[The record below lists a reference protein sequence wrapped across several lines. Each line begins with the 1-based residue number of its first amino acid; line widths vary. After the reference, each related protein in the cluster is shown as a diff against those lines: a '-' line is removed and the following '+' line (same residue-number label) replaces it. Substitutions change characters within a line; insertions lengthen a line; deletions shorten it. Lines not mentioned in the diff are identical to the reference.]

1 MEIKK
6 MIWFVVLFTILMG
19 SSTYLLGENET
30 LPAPASEQTEFNLIG
45 LIKASGFIGWLILF
59 LSIVSVALE
68 IEFFVKLQ
76 RNKLIPPDLLQEI
89 EELFE
94 EESYE
99 EVMETC
105 TAEPGFFT
113 NVLSAALPKAEEGFN
128 SMMNS
133 AKAAI
138 DEESMKLQQRISW
151 LQLIGSI
158 APMLGLLGT
167 VQGMI
172 IAFHKIAS
180 MEGAP
185 KPKHLADGIYVA
197 LLTTFEGL
205 IVAIPCLFCYFFL
218 KNKLVR
224 INMEVNLIVEELLE
238 HFRKSE

>member
-1 MEIKK
+1 MENKK
-6 MIWFVVLFTILMG
+6 WIWFAIVFTILMG
-19 SSTYLLGENET
+19 TSTCLFSET
-30 LPAPASEQTEFNLIG
+30 ETPAPPASEQTEFNLIS
-45 LIKASGFIGWLILF
+45 LIKASGFLGWLIIF
-59 LSIVSVALE
+59 LSIISVALE

-76 RNKLIPPDLLQEI
+76 RNKLIPPELLQEI

-113 NVLSAALPKAEEGFN
+113 NVLSAALPKAEEGFEP
-128 SMMNS
+128 MMNA

-138 DEESMKLQQRISW
+138 EEESIKLHQRISW
-151 LQLIGSI
+151 LQLLGSL

-224 INMEVNLIVEELLE
+224 INMEVGLIVEELLE
-238 HFRKSE
+238 HFRKS